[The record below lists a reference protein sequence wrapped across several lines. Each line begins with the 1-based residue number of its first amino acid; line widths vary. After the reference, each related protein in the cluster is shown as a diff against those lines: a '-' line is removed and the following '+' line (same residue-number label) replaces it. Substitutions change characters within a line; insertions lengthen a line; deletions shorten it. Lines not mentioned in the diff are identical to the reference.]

1 MVIYW
6 DFCFV
11 GGYMIMFD
19 NIGGKIKGLA
29 KTVCWIGI
37 GISVFIG
44 FVFVLIGAE
53 SSYGSNDNVLAP
65 LGMFI
70 MLGGLFLSWISSF
83 LLYGFGQLIENSD
96 KLVELNGG
104 SAKKGVSQHTTYPV
118 KVKTY
123 DNQPREKK
131 VNELEKLR
139 TAGLITDEEF
149 FEKLREL

>member
-1 MVIYW
+1 
-6 DFCFV
+6 
-11 GGYMIMFD
+11 MIMFD

-44 FVFVLIGAE
+44 FVFVIIGAE
-53 SSYGSNDNVLAP
+53 NSYGSDDNVLAP

-70 MLGGLFLSWISSF
+70 MLGGSFLSWIGSF

-104 SAKKGVSQHTTYPV
+104 SAKKSASQHTPYPV
-118 KVKTY
+118 KVKTN
-123 DNQPREKK
+123 DSQSREEK
-131 VNELEKLR
+131 VNELKKLR
-139 TAGLITDEEF
+139 NAGLITDKEF
-149 FEKLREL
+149 LEKLSEL